1 MARVDHSKTSD
12 CKNVIVL
19 YIGIGAEK
27 QRVELYDFQSLDH
40 TLINGVSYIR
50 ICCDGRFYYYRTMET
65 AIAEINIY
73 NR

>member
-1 MARVDHSKTSD
+1 MTRVDHSKTSN

-19 YIGIGAEK
+19 YTGIGAEK

-40 TLINGVSYIR
+40 ILNNGVSYIR
-50 ICCDGRFYYYRTMET
+50 ICCDGRFYYYKTMET